1 MQMRIVAGGTV
12 AFVFVLVL
20 GKVNSNSSDRIDAII
35 YLLLSFVVI
44 VASVW
49 FLRSKSQDELDK
61 KTNNHLPLPLDYAS
75 NEGKST
81 SRTHQTSIGWLSNI
95 EINLDCSHVLL
106 LLSPFLQLPFTATR
120 VHLCSVQVQIV

>member
-20 GKVNSNSSDRIDAII
+20 GKVKSYLSNRIDAII
-35 YLLLSFVVI
+35 FLLSFVVI

-75 NEGKST
+75 NEGKS
-81 SRTHQTSIGWLSNI
+81 SFRTHQTSIEWLSNI
-95 EINLDCSHVLL
+95 EINLD
-106 LLSPFLQLPFTATR
+106 
-120 VHLCSVQVQIV
+120 